1 MSNTQPEKS
10 PEPKSGTSQPP
21 RRRFLKGALA
31 AGPVLVTLQ
40 SKPVLGG
47 VCQSP
52 SGRISGSMS
61 QRTAQVDTCSGYPC
75 SYWRTTG
82 SETGGG
88 AGWTGI
94 RPQTTFNTVLRPGA
108 MFSSRQFTMVGLFP
122 RPATMY
128 EVLCATP
135 DRDPFGL
142 CGHFIAALLNI
153 NAGRIP
159 STVMDSNRLFQVWN
173 EWART
178 GYYRPSAVAQPW
190 NAMALVQYL
199 KSSGIAP

>member
-1 MSNTQPEKS
+1 MSKTQPEDS
-10 PEPKSGTSQPP
+10 PESNTSPAEP

-31 AGPVLVTLQ
+31 AGPVLITLQ

-61 QRTAQVDTCSGYPC
+61 QRTNQIETCTGYPC
-75 SYWRTTG
+75 SYWRTAG
-82 SETGGG
+82 SEKGGG
-88 AGWTGI
+88 AGWIEI
-94 RPQTTFNTVLRPGA
+94 RPDTTFNSVFRPGA
-108 MFSSRQFTMVGLFP
+108 MFNSRQFKLVGHLP

-128 EVLCATP
+128 DVLCATP

-142 CGHFIAALLNI
+142 CGHFVAAMLNI
-153 NAGRIP
+153 KSGRVP
-159 STVMDSNRLFQVWN
+159 PTVMDSPRLFQVWN

-178 GYYRPSAVAQPW
+178 GYYRPSAIAEPW
-190 NAMALVQYL
+190 NAMALVQYV

>member
-1 MSNTQPEKS
+1 MSNTRPDQS
-10 PEPKSGTSQPP
+10 PESNAGPHPP

-31 AGPVLVTLQ
+31 AGPVLITLQ

-47 VCQSP
+47 ICQSP
-52 SGRISGSMS
+52 SGSMSGSLS
-61 QRTAQVDTCSGYPC
+61 QRTTQVETCTGYAC
-75 SYWRTTG
+75 TYWRAAG

-94 RPQTTFNTVLRPGA
+94 RPDTTFNSVFREGA
-108 MFSSRQFTMVGLFP
+108 ILSSRQVELVGQLP

-128 EVLCATP
+128 EVLCTTP
-135 DRDPFGL
+135 DRDPSGL

-153 NAGRIP
+153 NAGLIP
-159 STVMDSNRLFQVWN
+159 STVMDSARLFQIWN
-173 EWART
+173 EWALT
-178 GYYRPSAVAQPW
+178 GYYRPSAIAEPW
-190 NAMALVQYL
+190 NATALVQYF